1 MEEKGGA
8 VVGREFGFCEKRG
21 ETVEKAKASVEEKT
35 DSSKTVAV
43 NLFILLCPAVKFSV
57 FKVERRLL
65 G

>member
-1 MEEKGGA
+1 ME
-8 VVGREFGFCEKRG
+8 
-21 ETVEKAKASVEEKT
+21 KASVEEKT

>member
-21 ETVEKAKASVEEKT
+21 ETVEKASVEEKT